1 MITSKQRAYL
11 RSLSNNL
18 EVIFQVGKN
27 GIEDTF
33 IKQVEDALE
42 ARELI
47 KIKVLENS
55 GLDAREAS
63 DIICERIGCEGVQAI
78 GSKIVLFKQST
89 KKPKIELPVK
99 SK

>member
-18 EVIFQVGKN
+18 DVIFQVGKN